1 MKFFETSKYHSFKKS
16 TYITLRWIGI
26 IGQLIAVNFVYLFLN
41 SSFEF
46 ITSNLVI
53 FLGILSN
60 LYLIFIYKKTQL
72 SDRSAFIFL
81 LIDILQLGVLLYLS
95 GGITNPFVIF
105 ILIPSVFS
113 SSNLSL
119 RTNTLLVIL
128 TIIIIVFLTFNYQDL
143 PINLN
148 SDFHNNHYFY
158 YSIPVSLIIA
168 LVFLNYF
175 AMTFGTQSRLR
186 KEALGKMEEV
196 MAKEHELLSLGGQ
209 AAAAAHSLGTP
220 LSTITII
227 SHDLMKQFKG
237 QKDIEKDIEL
247 LIPIRDN
254 ITVFSIGDEHK
265 IIEKDNFTEII
276 WKNNSFLD
284 LFKQSSLQDYSKGVI
299 DSSNNLF
306 IRFLSWIRVNFFY
319 PDARLSNLNKI
330 ESFLIDYIERKD
342 INLMITTS
350 PPHSIQLL
358 GKRIKNVINLKGK
371 IIQIKNIQKNQYVG
385 YNRTYKTKTKIK
397 VAIIGLGYE
406 DGIPRSLSNKGYVY
420 FKKNRFK
427 IIGRISMDTFT
438 VDISK
443 SSHDLN
449 IGMYLDIINDQHK
462 IDKFA
467 KLCKTIPNEIMTS
480 IGKRVYRKYE

>member
-41 SSFEF
+41 SSFDF

-60 LYLIFIYKKTQL
+60 LYLIFIYEKTQL

-81 LIDILQLGVLLYLS
+81 LIDILQLGILLYLS

-119 RTNTLLVIL
+119 RTNILLVTL
-128 TIIIIVFLTFNYQDL
+128 TIIIIIFLTFNYEEL

-158 YSIPVSLIIA
+158 YSIPISLTVA

-186 KEALGKMEEV
+186 KEALGKMEEA

-227 SHDLMKQFKG
+227 THDLMKQFKG
-237 QKDIEKDIEL
+237 QKDLEKDIEL
-247 LIPIRDN
+247 LNSQVERCNEILKRLTLNP
-254 ITVFSIGDEHK
+254 VEEDE
-265 IIEKDNFTEII
+265 F
-276 WKNNSFLD
+276 
-284 LFKQSSLQDYSKGVI
+284 I
-299 DSSNNLF
+299 D
-306 IRFLSWIRVNFFY
+306 
-319 PDARLSNLNKI
+319 
-330 ESFLIDYIERKD
+330 KD
-342 INLMITTS
+342 INIRDYLHEIISSFKEISKKEFVFNFDQDSNSKKITK
-350 PPHSIQLL
+350 SIELVYGL
-358 GKRIKNVINLKGK
+358 RNFIGNANKFAKNTIFINLKSDSEITEITVEDDGDGYPRDIISK
-371 IIQIKNIQKNQYVG
+371 IGEPYLKSNYSKD
-385 YNRTYKTKTKIK
+385 KSKE
-397 VAIIGLGYE
+397 GLGL
-406 DGIPRSLSNKGYVY
+406 GL
-420 FKKNRFK
+420 F
-427 IIGRISMDTFT
+427 
-438 VDISK
+438 
-443 SSHDLN
+443 
-449 IGMYLDIINDQHK
+449 
-462 IDKFA
+462 
-467 KLCKTIPNEIMTS
+467 
-480 IGKRVYRKYE
+480 IGKTLLEKNFASVNCRNSKTRNGAEVVIRWKNKELFNI

>member
-41 SSFEF
+41 PSFDF
-46 ITSNLVI
+46 VTSNLVI

-128 TIIIIVFLTFNYQDL
+128 TIVIIIFLTFNYEDL
-143 PINLN
+143 PIDLN

-158 YSIPVSLIIA
+158 YSIPTSLIVA

-227 SHDLMKQFKG
+227 AHDLMKQFKG
-237 QKDIEKDIEL
+237 QKDLEKDIEL
-247 LIPIRDN
+247 LNSQVERCNEILKRLTLNP
-254 ITVFSIGDEHK
+254 VEEDE
-265 IIEKDNFTEII
+265 F
-276 WKNNSFLD
+276 
-284 LFKQSSLQDYSKGVI
+284 I
-299 DSSNNLF
+299 D
-306 IRFLSWIRVNFFY
+306 
-319 PDARLSNLNKI
+319 
-330 ESFLIDYIERKD
+330 KD
-342 INLMITTS
+342 INIRDYLNEIIS
-350 PPHSIQLL
+350 SFREISKKEFVFNFDQDSNPKKISKSIEIVYGLRNFI
-358 GKRIKNVINLKGK
+358 GNANKFSKNTIFINLKSDSEITEITVEDDGDGYPRDIISK
-371 IIQIKNIQKNQYVG
+371 IGEPYLKSSYSKD
-385 YNRTYKTKTKIK
+385 KSKE
-397 VAIIGLGYE
+397 GLGL
-406 DGIPRSLSNKGYVY
+406 GL
-420 FKKNRFK
+420 F
-427 IIGRISMDTFT
+427 
-438 VDISK
+438 
-443 SSHDLN
+443 
-449 IGMYLDIINDQHK
+449 
-462 IDKFA
+462 
-467 KLCKTIPNEIMTS
+467 
-480 IGKRVYRKYE
+480 IGKTLLEKNFALVNCRNSKTRNGAEVVIRWKNKELFNI

>member
-26 IGQLIAVNFVYLFLN
+26 VGQLIAVNFVYLFLN
-41 SSFEF
+41 PSFDF
-46 ITSNLVI
+46 IASNLVI

-81 LIDILQLGVLLYLS
+81 LIDILQLGFLLYLS

-128 TIIIIVFLTFNYQDL
+128 TIFIIVFLTFNYEDL

-227 SHDLMKQFKG
+227 THDLMKQFKG
-237 QKDIEKDIEL
+237 QKDLEKDIEL
-247 LIPIRDN
+247 LNSQVERCNEILKRLTLNP
-254 ITVFSIGDEHK
+254 VEEDE
-265 IIEKDNFTEII
+265 F
-276 WKNNSFLD
+276 
-284 LFKQSSLQDYSKGVI
+284 I
-299 DSSNNLF
+299 D
-306 IRFLSWIRVNFFY
+306 
-319 PDARLSNLNKI
+319 
-330 ESFLIDYIERKD
+330 KD
-342 INLMITTS
+342 INIRDYLHEIIS
-350 PPHSIQLL
+350 SFKEISKKEFIFNFDQDSNPKKISKSIEIVYGLRNFI
-358 GKRIKNVINLKGK
+358 GNANKFAKNSIFINLKSDSEFTELTVEDDGNGYPRDIISK
-371 IIQIKNIQKNQYVG
+371 IGEPYLKSNYSKD
-385 YNRTYKTKTKIK
+385 KSKE
-397 VAIIGLGYE
+397 GLGL
-406 DGIPRSLSNKGYVY
+406 GL
-420 FKKNRFK
+420 F
-427 IIGRISMDTFT
+427 IG
-438 VDISK
+438 
-443 SSHDLN
+443 
-449 IGMYLDIINDQHK
+449 
-462 IDKFA
+462 
-467 KLCKTIPNEIMTS
+467 
-480 IGKRVYRKYE
+480 